1 MWPGEPSERNR
12 GGGERKRCGRGER
25 RAMECSAHRLGTDL
39 PHCDHTSRT
48 PPIPFDFVLFRAH
61 CFARRRRRPCDRDA
75 QHRHA
80 CDNRNESVAL
90 FLRAERACA
99 PRHARFP
106 ATRST
111 CRLRP
116 AACGMAR
123 TRGPLRERDH
133 DGGRQDREA
142 RGEPRL
148 QRIRPRAA
156 ERGRRGCDDITQ
168 RPAVALL
175 RAKGR
180 GQPSR
185 AHGYSVVS
193 RQASA
198 RLSERIRRTHR

>member
-1 MWPGEPSERNR
+1 VTTPAEHRPFHSIPFHSISCYFGRTVSLAV
-12 GGGERKRCGRGER
+12 GGG
-25 RAMECSAHRLGTDL
+25 RAIAMRSTGT
-39 PHCDHTSRT
+39 PAATEMSQSRYSFA
-48 PPIPFDFVLFRAH
+48 PNAP
-61 CFARRRRRPCDRDA
+61 ARRGTRGSGDA
-75 QHRHA
+75 VDGRM
-80 CDNRNESVAL
+80 
-90 FLRAERACA
+90 
-99 PRHARFP
+99 
-106 ATRST
+106 
-111 CRLRP
+111 RP

-175 RAKGR
+175 RAKGK

-193 RQASA
+193 REASA